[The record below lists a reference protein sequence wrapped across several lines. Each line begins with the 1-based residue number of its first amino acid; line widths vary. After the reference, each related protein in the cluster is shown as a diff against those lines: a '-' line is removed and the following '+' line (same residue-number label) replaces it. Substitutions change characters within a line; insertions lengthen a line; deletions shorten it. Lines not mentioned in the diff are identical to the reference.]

1 MKRGGAEEKDGRDLR
16 SQRPGK
22 ILRVADQGRD
32 RHAVEGLE
40 DARDRSIDGLC
51 ASRRHV
57 RASGHRHLL
66 LKLRFYGESRAGLD
80 RMLFGSQTTRWKE
93 ASVATTERPLTITNK
108 VGLHARPA
116 ALFVQTAARF
126 KDTKI
131 EVIKDGT
138 VRDAKSMLGV
148 LTLGVSQGTTITVRA
163 DGPHADE
170 AIAALSDLVDRA
182 F

>member
-1 MKRGGAEEKDGRDLR
+1 MR
-16 SQRPGK
+16 S
-22 ILRVADQGRD
+22 
-32 RHAVEGLE
+32 
-40 DARDRSIDGLC
+40 
-51 ASRRHV
+51 
-57 RASGHRHLL
+57 
-66 LKLRFYGESRAGLD
+66 
-80 RMLFGSQTTRWKE
+80 GSQTTQAGNPATLTHYMREIPQREE
-93 ASVATTERPLTITNK
+93 AREATSERPLTITNK

-126 KDTKI
+126 KDTKV

-170 AIAALSDLVDRA
+170 AIAALTDLVDRD
-182 F
+182 FGE